1 MLWWFLGIVLLIVA
15 GSAAF
20 LIRRVYLRPWQDFEH
35 LLTTIGRGE
44 QPPTFLL
51 RGTSHARRVGLA
63 LEQLLDRQ
71 RELDRQVT
79 KDAAEVRAVFAALT
93 DGLLVVDSTLRI
105 SICNPAFENLY
116 GRSRIEPGTSLLDVV
131 RDSDVIEP
139 IRAALEEPRLRTAEV
154 LAADRKRQL
163 QLTAVPVTDRNAKA
177 GGVVALFHDIS
188 LLKQAD
194 EIRRDF
200 VANVSHELRT
210 PLSIF
215 HGNLETLL
223 EAGDLDENE
232 TRHIYEVMKRHSDRL
247 NLLVNDLLS
256 LARLESTEATLQLRE
271 INLRDFLDRMTR
283 DWTKR
288 LAPKNLRLDLD
299 IPENFPFVRAD
310 ESRLEEVIHNL
321 LDNAV
326 KYSQENGRIL
336 IQAAAPDQEVV
347 LLVRDE
353 GIGISPADLPRI
365 FERFYRADRARS
377 RELGGTGLGLSIV
390 KHIAQLHGGHVEAES
405 GLGQGTTIRVILP
418 WHAATDVHR
427 QSGSDLVT

>member
-1 MLWWFLGIVLLIVA
+1 MHWWIVVIALLLVVAAALYMQRLWQ
-15 GSAAF
+15 
-20 LIRRVYLRPWQDFEH
+20 RPCQELEH
-35 LLTTIGRGE
+35 LLTRIGRGE

-51 RGTSHARRVGLA
+51 GGTTQTRRVGVA
-63 LEQLLDRQ
+63 LEQLLLRQ
-71 RELDRQVT
+71 RALDRQVS
-79 KDAAEVRAVFAALT
+79 KDAAEMRAVFAALT
-93 DGLLVVDSTLRI
+93 DGLLVVDSTQHIL
-105 SICNPAFENLY
+105 ICNPAFEKLY
-116 GRSRIEPGTSLLDVV
+116 GRSPIAAGTPLLDII

-139 IRAALEEPRLRTAEV
+139 IRAALDQDKARVAEV
-154 LAADRKRQL
+154 STPDRKKQL
-163 QLTAVPVTDRNAKA
+163 QVTVVPITGQDGGAS
-177 GGVVALFHDIS
+177 GVVALFHDIS
-188 LLKQAD
+188 RLKQVD

-256 LARLESTEATLQLRE
+256 LARLESKEANLQLAE
-271 INLRDFLDRMTR
+271 IKLRDFLESVTR
-283 DWTKR
+283 DWAKR
-288 LAPKNLRLDLD
+288 LAGKNLRLELE
-299 IPENFPFVRAD
+299 IPDNFPTLRAD
-310 ESRLEEVIHNL
+310 ERRLEEVVHNL

-326 KYSQENGRIL
+326 KYSHQNGRIL

-347 LLVRDE
+347 LSVRDE
-353 GIGISPADLPRI
+353 GVGIAAGDLPRI

-390 KHIAQLHGGHVEAES
+390 KHIAQLHGGRVEAES
-405 GLGQGTTIRVILP
+405 TLGQGTTIRVILP
-418 WHAATDVHR
+418 NLPAK
-427 QSGSDLVT
+427 